1 MPTVEEAKKTLSYKK
16 ANLLPKNESN
26 AFPVLYVFRHGQSQ
40 DNADFIFS
48 GWRESKLTETGIKQ
62 AEIFAEKLKD
72 KKIDFLISS
81 PQIRAIETMK
91 IAISKNKDTK
101 KLEIHLDERI
111 KERSYGELQG
121 TSKLELFL
129 KNPELLNEYRRSYT
143 KRAQNGES
151 LEDVVK
157 RVNLFCKDL
166 VKQMKNGKMNV
177 AVSCHGNSMR
187 GFRKYFEGLSIEQ
200 TCDIETP
207 LGQDYASYIVQ

>member
-62 AEIFAEKLKD
+62 AE
-72 KKIDFLISS
+72 
-81 PQIRAIETMK
+81 
-91 IAISKNKDTK
+91 N
-101 KLEIHLDERI
+101 LDERI

>member
-1 MPTVEEAKKTLSYKK
+1 
-16 ANLLPKNESN
+16 
-26 AFPVLYVFRHGQSQ
+26 
-40 DNADFIFS
+40 
-48 GWRESKLTETGIKQ
+48 
-62 AEIFAEKLKD
+62 
-72 KKIDFLISS
+72 
-81 PQIRAIETMK
+81 MK

>member
-16 ANLLPKNESN
+16 VDPLPKNESN
-26 AFPVLYVFRHGQSQ
+26 SFPVLYVFRHGQSQ

-48 GWRESKLTETGIKQ
+48 GWRESKITETGIKQ
-62 AEIFAEKLKD
+62 AEVLAEKLKD

-91 IAISKNKDTK
+91 IAISKNEKAK
-101 KLEIHLDERI
+101 NLEIHLDERI
-111 KERSYGELQG
+111 KERCYGDLQG
-121 TSKLELFL
+121 TSKLELYL

-143 KRAQNGES
+143 KKAKNGES

-157 RVNLFCKDL
+157 RVDLFCKDL
-166 VKQMKNGKMNV
+166 VKQMKNSKMNV